1 MSHIRTGEEEY
12 LSNGQKLPKF
22 DENLHL
28 DLKEVQQTPNI
39 INLKTIHTTIQVSKV
54 RQKKRT
60 LKVKER
66 SD

>member
-22 DENLHL
+22 DENLQL

-54 RQKKRT
+54 REKRE
-60 LKVKER
+60 L
-66 SD
+66 